1 MEYNVLQLQLPEV
14 GIKGKENCLSDLN
27 IKRGGCFYFIAR
39 LAERVSTI
47 GFFERNEGLFNFKQC
62 PITPYEIYRN

>member
-27 IKRGGCFYFIAR
+27 IKRGGFFYFTAR
-39 LAERVSTI
+39 VAKWVARERISDRLNV
-47 GFFERNEGLFNFKQC
+47 F
-62 PITPYEIYRN
+62 